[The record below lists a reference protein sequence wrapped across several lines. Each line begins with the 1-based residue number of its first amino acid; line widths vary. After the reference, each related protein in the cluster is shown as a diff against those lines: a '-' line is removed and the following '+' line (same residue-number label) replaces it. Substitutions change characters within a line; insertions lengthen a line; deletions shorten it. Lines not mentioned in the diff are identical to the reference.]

1 MKTRAYLSITSVI
14 ITAIISGYILFQV
27 ITLNVE
33 PGKLGLIGVFLASL
47 LSHLTVIARDMFIPL
62 FMPLTTVYN
71 PLLLGFLAGT
81 GGAIG
86 EVTTYVLGY
95 GVAESIEGQED
106 KSEDKIL
113 KWIEKYGL
121 WAVLLV
127 SLTPLPDTPIII
139 LAGTKR
145 LPFWKLLFIEILGKT
160 ALYSLGAVIG
170 GIVFFTMENTIGEI
184 LTSTI
189 VVLTSILF
197 AFLVT
202 WKTSRNIIF
211 EWAEKILSKLNLS

>member
-1 MKTRAYLSITSVI
+1 MKIRAYLSIIGVI
-14 ITAIISGYILFQV
+14 LTALISGYILFQV
-27 ITLNVE
+27 ITQNFE
-33 PGKLGLIGVFLASL
+33 PGELGLVGVFITSL

-62 FMPLTTVYN
+62 FMPLTNIYHPV
-71 PLLLGFLAGT
+71 LLGFLAGT

-95 GVAESIEGQED
+95 GVAESIEEQER
-106 KSEDKIL
+106 KNEDKIL

-139 LAGTKR
+139 LAGSRR
-145 LPFWKLLFIEILGKT
+145 LPFWKLLCIEILGKT
-160 ALYSLGAVIG
+160 GLYSFGAVIG
-170 GIVFFTMENTIGEI
+170 GIVFFTMENTLGEI
-184 LTSTI
+184 LTSTL
-189 VVLTSILF
+189 VVVASILF

-202 WKTSRNIIF
+202 WKTSRNYIF
-211 EWAEKILSKLNLS
+211 EWTEKIVNKLSLS